1 MRRGGP
7 IADLFLGVDGGGTRC
22 RARLTDRSRHILG
35 EGTAGPA
42 NIRLGL
48 DAAFAS
54 VIEAARQCLI
64 EAKLADDALASIT
77 ACLALAG
84 ATEPRELAAARS
96 RHLPFRH
103 TIITS
108 DAHAACIGAHGGEDG
123 GVIVIGTGS
132 VGWAIVGGRQYR
144 VGGWGLPL
152 SDEGS
157 AAWLGRE
164 ALRQSLRAYDG
175 RVAPTGLLRHLLDR
189 FGGDPYAI
197 VRWADTAAPAAFGR
211 LAPLVVEHAAQ
222 DDPAAIDL
230 MERAANHIDA
240 LAARL
245 TAVGAER
252 LALVGGLAP
261 HLETWLAPQTRQHL
275 VQPQGDA
282 VAGALQMAQSA
293 QPSYAEADADA
304 DAEA

>member
-1 MRRGGP
+1 VGP
-7 IADLFLGVDGGGTRC
+7 GNPLADLFLGVDGGGTRC
-22 RARLTDRSRHILG
+22 RARLADRSGHILG
-35 EGTAGPA
+35 EGIGGPA

-54 VIEAARQCLI
+54 VIDAARQCLA
-64 EAKLADDALASIT
+64 EAGLGDDALARTT

-103 TIITS
+103 TTITS
-108 DAHAACIGAHGGEDG
+108 DAHAACIGAHGGQDG
-123 GVIVIGTGS
+123 GVIVVGTGS
-132 VGWAIVGGRQYR
+132 VGWAILGGRQYR

-164 ALRQSLRAYDG
+164 ALRQALRAHDG
-175 RVAPTGLLRHLLDR
+175 RAAATALLRHLLNR

-197 VRWADTAAPAAFGR
+197 VRWADTAAPAEYGR

-222 DDPAAIDL
+222 DDAAAVDL
-230 MERAANHIDA
+230 IERAAHHIDG

-245 TAVGAER
+245 IALGIER
-252 LALVGGLAP
+252 LALAGGLAP
-261 HLETWLAPQTRQHL
+261 HLEAWLGPPTRQHL
-275 VQPQGDA
+275 VPPQGDA
-282 VAGALQMAQSA
+282 LAGALELARSAQS
-293 QPSYAEADADA
+293 SHAESDAGV
-304 DAEA
+304 EA